1 MPTVFARKRARQQML
16 EGDEDELELE
26 ALKPNATELEQIEW
40 KRRQNTLAARK
51 SRKRKLLHQQ
61 DLENQVVELTNDRE
75 KWKQRALTLL
85 GILQANGIPFAE
97 FQD

>member
-1 MPTVFARKRARQQML
+1 MFARKRVRHQML
-16 EGDEDELELE
+16 DGEEDELEE
-26 ALKPNATELEQIEW
+26 PLKPNATELEQIEW

-61 DLENQVVELTNDRE
+61 ELEAQVASLTAERE
-75 KWKQRALTLL
+75 KWRQRALTLQ
-85 GILQANGIPFAE
+85 GVLQANGIPFTE

>member
-1 MPTVFARKRARQQML
+1 MMD
-16 EGDEDELELE
+16 GDDDDELDEP
-26 ALKPNATELEQIEW
+26 LKPNATEREQIEW

-61 DLENQVVELTNDRE
+61 TLEMQVAGLAQERE
-75 KWKQRALTLL
+75 KWKQRALTLQ
-85 GILQANGIPFAE
+85 GILQANGIPFGD